1 MQEEKTNKKQEEETH
16 LQLPYQ
22 KKYDNIKMLI
32 RSAFKQLDKIQDVIE
47 SMEQEDKKAYYQGI
61 PGTEGYFDGQNL
73 IADDGRKTEVP
84 GNYAAK
90 SRLVYGDRLKV
101 FSESGKQI
109 FKQITKVE
117 RKKIEGVLGKKEG
130 SWYILSKEGTY
141 KIADLAAEF
150 NKADLNDKA
159 TAFIPL
165 SNQNVPYAALD
176 KVLKAGETGE
186 GNRKITAHPIASKVL
201 HPKPTEVK
209 IEVKKETKTV
219 KPKEKNSV
227 KKPSKQKE
235 EEKKENDQEKP
246 RKEFIDNIMEDDDL
260 R

>member
-1 MQEEKTNKKQEEETH
+1 MHEEKTNKKQEEETR

-22 KKYDNIKMLI
+22 KKYDNIKLLI

-47 SMEQEDKKAYYQGI
+47 SMEQEDKKSYYQGI
-61 PGTEGYFDGQNL
+61 PGIEGYFDGQNL

-130 SWYILSKEGTY
+130 SWYILTKEGTY

-159 TAFIPL
+159 NAFIP
-165 SNQNVPYAALD
+165 SNNQNVPYASLD
-176 KVLKAGETGE
+176 KVLKAVETGE
-186 GNRKITAHPIASKVL
+186 GNRKVPPRPVVGKVV
-201 HPKPTEVK
+201 HPKPP
-209 IEVKKETKTV
+209 EVKKETKNV
-219 KPKEKNSV
+219 KPKEKSNV

-235 EEKKENDQEKP
+235 AEKNEVEQEKP
-246 RKEFIDNIMEDDDL
+246 RKEFIDNIMEEDDL